1 MLGTGANGGLMNTPV
16 MSVGLAG
23 ARPRV
28 RWVIFGFLFA
38 FTFAAY
44 VQRTAISVAA
54 VPMMPQLGLSQV
66 QIGWLETAFLISY
79 TALQFPG
86 GVLGQFI
93 GMSRMLT
100 LCGVLAVLATAAVPG
115 APAIASGNA
124 LFCVLLAAQLV
135 LGVAQ
140 SPLFALV
147 SGLLERWFPS
157 HQWALTQGMASGGM
171 GLGSAAAPAVI
182 ASLMVVCGWRP
193 ALLIVALPVL
203 LLVAF
208 WFQYGRDTPW
218 QHGGV
223 SGAEL
228 DELTHTPG
236 DVTASAPTWARMRA
250 LLVNWDLAGLT
261 VSYLCMNF
269 VFYLLTYWSFLYLVQ
284 ARHFTV
290 LDGGFLAAVP
300 ALGGAAGA
308 AGGGVAASALV
319 RRFGARAGLR
329 ILPLATL
336 PASGVLLLLSVHAES
351 AMLALAG
358 LTLAFGLLE
367 VNEACFWA
375 ASMEIGGTD
384 AVAAGGILNTGGNLG
399 GIVATPLVAWL
410 SEGGNWTTPFV
421 LGAGFAAISA
431 ALWLVV
437 DTGARRGGLGPQAPS
452 CEGTPCVTGVQGA
465 EPPGLLS

>member
-1 MLGTGANGGLMNTPV
+1 M
-16 MSVGLAG
+16 
-23 ARPRV
+23 
-28 RWVIFGFLFA
+28 IFGFLFA

-54 VPMMPQLGLSQV
+54 VPMMPQLGMSQV

-86 GVLGQFI
+86 GVLGQVI
-93 GMSRMLT
+93 GMSRTLT
-100 LCGVLAVLATAAVPG
+100 LCGILAVLATVAIPL
-115 APAIASGNA
+115 APSIASGTA
-124 LFCVLLAAQLV
+124 LFCLLLVAQLV

-147 SGLLERWFPS
+147 SGLLERWFPP

-182 ASLMVVCGWRP
+182 ASLLVLFGWRP
-193 ALLIVALPVL
+193 ALLVVALPVM
-203 LLVAF
+203 LLVVL
-208 WFQYGRDTPW
+208 WFQHGRDSPW
-218 QHGGV
+218 QHPRV
-223 SGAEL
+223 AGAEL
-228 DELTHTPG
+228 QDLTPAEVAAG
-236 DVTASAPTWARMRA
+236 APDWTRMRA
-250 LLVNWDLAGLT
+250 LLTRWDLAGLT
-261 VSYLCMNF
+261 VSYLCLNF

-308 AGGGVAASALV
+308 AGGGLAGSALV
-319 RRFGARAGLR
+319 RRYGARAGLR

-336 PASGVLLLLSVHAES
+336 PASGMLLLLSVHAES

-358 LTLAFGLLE
+358 LTLAFALLE
-367 VNEACFWA
+367 MNEACFWA
-375 ASMEIGGTD
+375 GSMEIGGAD

-399 GIVATPLVAWL
+399 GIIATPLVAWL

-431 ALWLVV
+431 ALWLVI
-437 DTGARRGGLGPQAPS
+437 DTAPRNGGLGPQAPA
-452 CEGTPCVTGVQGA
+452 GVTGA
-465 EPPGLLS
+465 EAPGLLF